1 MKVPISSQLT
11 IDPDFYKSFQEIVNE
26 NGFLFENHQIQTK
39 DGYILNVFRIK
50 NKDSKPNAPAVFL
63 QHGITDS
70 ADCWIMNKPETS
82 PAFVLLRAGYDVWL
96 GNQRGTKYSRTHATL
111 NPD

>member
-1 MKVPISSQLT
+1 MNI
-11 IDPDFYKSFQEIVNE
+11 
-26 NGFLFENHQIQTK
+26 
-39 DGYILNVFRIK
+39 FRIK
-50 NKDSKPNAPAVFL
+50 SKDYKPNAPAVFL

-96 GNQRGTKYSRTHATL
+96 GNQRGTKYSRAHATL
-111 NPD
+111 NPDKDKAAYWGFSWTDMGDFDAPS